1 MTRLMSVCTR
11 TGALRLAAATVTL
24 AASMS
29 SSLAQTAPEST
40 QAAESTLNGWI
51 EAFNRGDSTA
61 RFFTEDATLVR
72 GNGVF
77 VGGSKIDDMEQRE
90 SKAGLRLALKVDR
103 VEPLGAGNVWVLGQ
117 YTLTVPGKDGAALQ
131 SIPGVA
137 VHVLRREADGWRTKV
152 ASFTRVQAPPPPRA
166 ALEQPAVPPHGQ

>member
-1 MTRLMSVCTR
+1 MTQMTSIYSR
-11 TGALRLAAATVTL
+11 TGALRLATAAVAL
-24 AASMS
+24 ATTIPC
-29 SSLAQTAPEST
+29 LAQIAPDSA

-51 EAFNRGDSTA
+51 EAFNRGDSTG

-72 GNGVF
+72 GNGLF
-77 VGGSKIDDMEQRE
+77 VGGSKIDEMERQE
-90 SKAGLRLALKVDR
+90 SKAGLRLSLKVDR

-117 YTLTVPGKDGAALQ
+117 YTLTVPGKDGAASQ

-137 VHVLRREADGWRTKV
+137 VHVLQRDADGWRTKV

-166 ALEQPAVPPHGQ
+166 ALERPAVPPHGH